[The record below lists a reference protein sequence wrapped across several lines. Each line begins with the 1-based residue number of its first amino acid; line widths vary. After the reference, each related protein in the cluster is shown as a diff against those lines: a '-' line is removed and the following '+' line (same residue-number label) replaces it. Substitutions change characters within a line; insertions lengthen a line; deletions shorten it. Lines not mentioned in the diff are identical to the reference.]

1 MFITMIKICLLLSII
16 NALSLRIQLTLLLLF
31 NARCI
36 RSKILFR
43 LVTEQP
49 ISINREANQCQYV
62 SLGVQLEGR
71 TCIQLEKYYNKC
83 VQLGMMS

>member
-1 MFITMIKICLLLSII
+1 MDQRYCSD
-16 NALSLRIQLTLLLLF
+16 LSLT
-31 NARCI
+31 
-36 RSKILFR
+36 
-43 LVTEQP
+43 

-83 VQLGMMS
+83 VQLGMMFQSFVPEYIARTWRLLQVQFNILHGYYTTLL